1 MANKQPAVTEQTK
14 ANLRQAFW
22 MLYERKPLQKI
33 TVKQITDLAG
43 YNRGT
48 FYLYFKDVHDLLDN
62 IENKVLEVIEEMM
75 GNLLLSDRFAADA
88 GQLREA
94 PGFETT
100 MTSLAQTVQIY
111 GKYAR
116 VLLSDRGDPKF
127 KARFKEIVWPSL
139 KRTLP
144 LTRAH
149 SPKEERIAKEYCM
162 AGLIAAI
169 CAWLDEDSPLPIDA
183 FIALLSDDLVGSAN

>member
-14 ANLRQAFW
+14 TNLRRAFW
-22 MLYERKPLQKI
+22 HLYEQKPIQKI

-48 FYLYFKDVHDLLDN
+48 FYLYFKDVYDLLDD
-62 IENKVLEVIEEMM
+62 IENKVLEVIGGMM
-75 GNLLLSDRFAADA
+75 RDLLPPDGGIAEAAS
-88 GQLREA
+88 LRGA
-94 PGFETT
+94 PGFETA
-100 MTSLAQTVQIY
+100 MTPLAQAVRIY
-111 GKYAR
+111 GSYAR

-144 LTRAH
+144 IKRAH
-149 SPKEERIAKEYCM
+149 SPKEERVAKEYCM

-169 CAWLDEDSPLPIDA
+169 CAWLDEEDPLPVDA
-183 FIALLSDDLVGSAN
+183 FIALLSKDLVGSAE